1 MPFTGS
7 GVAII
12 TPLKNDQIDFDAYG
26 NLLDFHA
33 NGKTDAIVVC
43 GTTGESATL
52 TVEEQKS
59 LIGFTAEHAHGMHIV
74 AGVGSNSTHKT
85 VEMAQWACG
94 VPGVDSLLVITP
106 YYNKPSQAGLIAHFK
121 AVAEKSTKPI
131 IMYNVPGRT
140 GVNMTAA
147 TTLELAKVK
156 NIAGVKEASG
166 DLNQISEIC
175 AHAPKGFSV
184 LSGDDSLTL
193 PILAVGGVGVIS
205 VTANIVPER
214 LSRLVHAWLECHR
227 DEARDIHRQLLK
239 LNQTMFVETNPVP
252 VKTAVNLMAKGGKY
266 NVPDCGH
273 VRLPLVELQKASL
286 EKLVAVMREFG
297 LDV

>member
-1 MPFTGS
+1 MPFSGS

-12 TPLKNDQIDFDAYG
+12 TPLKNDRIDFDAYG
-26 NLLDFHA
+26 KLLDFHA
-33 NGKTDAIVVC
+33 KNKTDAIVVC

-52 TVEEQKS
+52 TVEEQKR
-59 LIGFTAEHAHGMHIV
+59 LIQFTAEHARGMHV
-74 AGVGSNSTHKT
+74 TAGVGSNSTHKT
-85 VEMAQWACG
+85 VELARWACG
-94 VPGVDSLLVITP
+94 VSGVDSLLVITP
-106 YYNKPSQAGLIAHFK
+106 YYNKPSQAGLVAHFS
-121 AVAEKSTKPI
+121 AVAEVSTRPI

-175 AHAPKGFSV
+175 AHAPKGFAV
-184 LSGDDSLTL
+184 LSGDDALTL
-193 PILAVGGVGVIS
+193 PILSVGGVGVIS
-205 VTANIVPER
+205 VTANVVPER
-214 LSRLVHAWLECHR
+214 LSRLVHAWLEGRR
-227 DEARDIHRQLLK
+227 DEARDIHHQLLK

-252 VKTAVNLMAKGGKY
+252 VKTAVNLLAKSGKY
-266 NVPDCGH
+266 GLPDCGH

-286 EKLVAVMREFG
+286 DKLVAAMREFG
-297 LDV
+297 LEV